1 MRFDQFDRTFEDA
14 LAEEASHAT
23 PALDPVPDGTR
34 DFEIMGAKWIESV
47 GKVVVEFATASS
59 SYQKFSLWLKPS
71 EQKDHDKAMLLL
83 NAIGVPRDTPID
95 DNLKGRFVALE
106 TAQASKNGAPVLEKD
121 GRRRIYINGIS
132 RSNLEIEHPQA
143 KAERNPQTAAG
154 RVATAKGEE
163 AGEADDIPF

>member
-1 MRFDQFDRTFEDA
+1 MKAALISAKQFVFPVHTGVNRRSNGPAGLRTSLPRAHGGE
-14 LAEEASHAT
+14 
-23 PALDPVPDGTR
+23 P
-34 DFEIMGAKWIESV
+34 WIESV
-47 GKVVVEFATASS
+47 KKVVVEFATASS

-71 EQKDHDKAMLLL
+71 DQKDHDKAMLLL

-132 RSNLEIEHPQA
+132 RSTLEIQHPQA